1 MYVDLTQT
9 VHSPIT
15 NFVLCNS
22 YSIIT
27 GLFVDFQTAIDHLE
41 TEVVQYFSLV
51 PNGVYTSEPL
61 PSYHRMLLHSI
72 VRYYS
77 LDAMSK

>member
-1 MYVDLTQT
+1 M
-9 VHSPIT
+9 
-15 NFVLCNS
+15 NF
-22 YSIIT
+22 
-27 GLFVDFQTAIDHLE
+27 QAAIDHLE